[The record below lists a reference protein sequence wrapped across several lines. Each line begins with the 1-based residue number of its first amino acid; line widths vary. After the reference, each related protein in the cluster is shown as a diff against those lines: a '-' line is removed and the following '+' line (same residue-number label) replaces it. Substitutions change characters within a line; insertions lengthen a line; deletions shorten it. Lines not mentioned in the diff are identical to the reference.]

1 MEKNASSKLDS
12 VFFPYYVNQ
21 ARLLDI
27 FAIINN
33 GFAEYEVITEES
45 FKSKN
50 NAAKGSARAGFKLFK
65 LGVDAEGEVR
75 VSSEGRGSRSVRLVQ
90 TPSSMLGIVVS
101 EMRWRGFLK
110 DLLESVPG
118 DFVLIPVN
126 LKINS
131 IKGYIGDLTK
141 LTELGRKMQDLDKA
155 NSSKARS
162 EETSLLKR
170 INGVAFELFSAEE
183 IISELDDYAVMG
195 SISTDNLYEGVVQD
209 IIDTDLMCLAQV
221 KRVYRDGTRLMKNT
235 MFSMIR
241 DDNSKRA
248 LIDSLT
254 PSDELPFRSYY
265 DLKFEITGK
274 PVYQL
279 EIVALY
285 QESNPRLPAD

>member
-1 MEKNASSKLDS
+1 MEKDASSKLDS

-21 ARLLDI
+21 ARLIDI

-33 GFAEYEVITEES
+33 GFAEYEVITEETV
-45 FKSKN
+45 KSKN

-75 VSSEGRGSRSVRLVQ
+75 VSSGDRGTRSMRLVQ

-141 LTELGRKMQDLDKA
+141 LTELGQKMQNLDKA

-162 EETSLLKR
+162 EEASLLKR

-241 DDNSKRA
+241 DDDSKRA

-254 PSDELPFRSYY
+254 PSDESPFRSYY
-265 DLKFEITGK
+265 DLKFEIAGK
-274 PVYQL
+274 PVYHL